1 MVGTKPNGDPR
12 CVPDDE
18 VPDADFSE
26 SLTPA
31 ETKQVA
37 TGETDKAAQ
46 SEPDTQRDT
55 MTDEDT
61 DAPTLS
67 DADIEAVAEAVAEK
81 SDGDTDTDDTEKA
94 GPLDT
99 AVDTLMDM
107 DEAPDDP
114 GALRDGI
121 ISLLDAGGDDGGDP
135 SLDELVAEHEKEV
148 GPEDVAD
155 LIAAMDGVDA
165 SAAEVGE
172 MLADLMDGTEE
183 EDGMHGDE
191 EKDADTEK
199 SAEESNLSK
208 GATVG
213 AGTTAD
219 TTTDN
224 TGLSYKALADEE
236 AGEHL

>member
-1 MVGTKPNGDPR
+1 
-12 CVPDDE
+12 
-18 VPDADFSE
+18 
-26 SLTPA
+26 
-31 ETKQVA
+31 
-37 TGETDKAAQ
+37 
-46 SEPDTQRDT
+46 

-61 DAPTLS
+61 DAP
-67 DADIEAVAEAVAEK
+67 DFDVDAVADAVVEK
-81 SDGDTDTDDTEKA
+81 LDDSDDTDTDDTEKA

-135 SLDELVAEHEKEV
+135 SLGELVAEHEKEV

-199 SAEESNLSK
+199 SADDDTEDSNLSK